1 MKLIKKTFI
10 ERVSLLRN
18 LWSSYQDNRN
28 NQQKYIVIGTNDLVK
43 MIFAEY
49 NDIKDCDIYIKI
61 AKDNSILNSYKFSI
75 AVEIK

>member
-1 MKLIKKTFI
+1 MELIQRSLIK
-10 ERVSLLRN
+10 RLSLLRK
-18 LWSSYQDNRN
+18 LWNSYQDSRD

-49 NDIKDCDIYIKI
+49 NDIKDCDEYIKI
-61 AKDNSILNSYKFSI
+61 AKENNIINKYEFSI